1 MGNLG
6 SDIVSVHKEVVNMST
21 NAKRAIVGLVGGM
34 GLIFLLIG
42 ALTHVYS
49 TVVGVILMFGCWLV
63 AGVLARF
70 WGLRKEKS

>member
-1 MGNLG
+1 MT
-6 SDIVSVHKEVVNMST
+6 E

-42 ALTHVYS
+42 ALTDVYR
-49 TVVGVILMFGCWLV
+49 TVIGVILMFVCWLV

-70 WGLRKEKS
+70 WGLRKGKSKEE